1 MLYATCCVLHRNI
14 LQLGM
19 IKSGATPTQ
28 RMLNVWAIILII
40 WSFYRAIFKSDLPLW
55 FNEFIAKPLVFLLP
69 IYWYITKT
77 EKKPFLRGVG
87 FKKKK
92 VMIDILFGLGIG
104 SLFIAVAVLTRITK
118 GMTFPSLDI
127 SPEAIIWIFST
138 LMAAAT
144 EQILS
149 TGFIFKR
156 LSDESKNIFRPLM
169 ISTLLF
175 FFLHVPAL
183 FGADKIVGSTLV
195 QMMILNTI
203 ISLIT
208 SVVFLLRKNTVA
220 SILVHALYLLSLPI
234 LL

>member
-1 MLYATCCVLHRNI
+1 
-14 LQLGM
+14 M

-92 VMIDILFGLGIG
+92 VMKVMIDILFGLGIG
-104 SLFIAVAVLTRITK
+104 SLFIAVAMLTRITK
-118 GMTFPSLDI
+118 EMTFPSLDI

-149 TGFIFKR
+149 TGFVFKR
-156 LSDESKNIFRPLM
+156 LSEGSKNIFQPL
-169 ISTLLF
+169 ITSALLF

-220 SILVHALYLLSLPI
+220 PILVHALYLLSLPI